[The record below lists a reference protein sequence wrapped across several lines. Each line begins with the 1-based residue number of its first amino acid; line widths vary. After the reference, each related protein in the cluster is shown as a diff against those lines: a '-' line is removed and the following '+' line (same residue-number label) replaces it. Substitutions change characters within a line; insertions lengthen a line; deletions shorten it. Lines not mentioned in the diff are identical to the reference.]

1 MLVLMLY
8 DYVLLQYLSLCFPF
22 EFVFV
27 IIDLY
32 HNLYQT
38 LAKKLPYRVIFMQF

>member
-8 DYVLLQYLSLCFPF
+8 DYALLQYLSLCFPF

-27 IIDLY
+27 IIDLH
-32 HNLYQT
+32 HNVYQT
-38 LAKKLPYRVIFMQF
+38 LAKKLLYRVIFTQF

>member
-27 IIDLY
+27 VIDLY

-38 LAKKLPYRVIFMQF
+38 LAKKLPHRVIFMQF